1 MSDNKRQF
9 TDSEKLSIIQEASG
23 SDREEVDA
31 IAKKYGVTRD
41 EILKWRKESKAFV
54 AERKAE
60 TEILGYGHE
69 NEKVYLEANDA
80 FIASR
85 AARHSRASNG
95 SRLPTRSGS
104 PPRSANSSAMVASS

>member
-1 MSDNKRQF
+1 MRKNKRQF
-9 TDSEKLSIIQEASG
+9 TDSEKLMIIQEASG

-80 FIASR
+80 FIDSVY
-85 AARHSRASNG
+85 
-95 SRLPTRSGS
+95 RSEERRVGKEC
-104 PPRSANSSAMVASS
+104 RSMRMSCR